1 MIVPRNTVD
10 FIMILIFKIFASQVN
25 FYREGTV
32 ADQQPVRNVS
42 HLWTGQGSIE
52 LSH

>member
-10 FIMILIFKIFASQVN
+10 KTHFHYDINIQNLRFPIN

-32 ADQQPVRNVS
+32 ADQQPVRDVS
-42 HLWTGQGSIE
+42 HL
-52 LSH
+52 